1 MPKYTD
7 NNYHS
12 EEAQEIL
19 GRIPSWTTRWG
30 ITVIFS
36 SFIAIIL
43 VCCFIRYPERVTGIV
58 TITTANAPVDVVV
71 KSSGNLELISVS
83 SGDFVEE
90 GEILGV
96 IHTGANYRDVM
107 AADSCLLLFVQN
119 STKGAVFNDRIY
131 KSFLMGD
138 LQPEWTSFMSSCQ
151 RYRDYLTR
159 SVIAKKKKLIV
170 AQLDK
175 QKEYYIQMQKEFAT
189 KEEDLRY
196 EEKSFMRDSS
206 LFKQNVV
213 SEQEYEESVRR
224 LLQTRNSLISFKSQM
239 TATELSAIQLE
250 QQLVDLSIQEEDE
263 TQTFENDIRTNLEQL
278 SARIRSWKLDYILT
292 APIKGKV
299 SFVHKWDK
307 GQFMNAGEH
316 YLTIVP
322 EGIQSVLGIV
332 KVPQQSLGKVS
343 EGQKVNVKLEGY
355 PYMEYGML
363 VGTIGYLS
371 SVPDEQSNNQSNP
384 QYTAEILFENGM
396 KTTYGKDLN
405 LIQKMDGI
413 AEIITEER
421 SLIMRF
427 LDPLV
432 ALLENGI

>member
-1 MPKYTD
+1 MPKYKD
-7 NNYHS
+7 NNNHS

-71 KSSGNLELISVS
+71 KSSGNLELLSVS

-107 AADSCLLLFVQN
+107 AADSCLLSFVRN
-119 STKGAVFNDRIY
+119 STKEAVFNGRIY
-131 KSFLMGD
+131 NSFLMGD
-138 LQPEWTSFMSSCQ
+138 LQTEWTSFVSSCQ

-159 SVIAKKKKLIV
+159 SVMAKKRKLIGV
-170 AQLDK
+170 RLDK
-175 QKEYYIQMQKEFAT
+175 QKEQYLQMRKGVAIM
-189 KEEDLRY
+189 EEDLRY
-196 EEKSFMRDSS
+196 EEKSFARDSS
-206 LFKQNVV
+206 LFQQNAV

-239 TATELSAIQLE
+239 TATELSVIQLE

-263 TQTFENDIRTNLEQL
+263 TLTFENDIRTNLEQL
-278 SARIRSWKLDYILT
+278 CARIRSWKLDYILT

-307 GQFMNAGEH
+307 GQFVNAGE
-316 YLTIVP
+316 YFLTVVP

-343 EGQKVNVKLEGY
+343 AGQKVNVKLEGY

-371 SVPDEQSNNQSNP
+371 SVPAEQQDPQRAP
-384 QYTAEILFENGM
+384 QYMAEIMFENGM

-405 LIQKMDGI
+405 LIQRMDGT
-413 AEIITEER
+413 AELITEER
-421 SLIMRF
+421 SLIMRI

-432 ALLENGI
+432 ALFKNGI